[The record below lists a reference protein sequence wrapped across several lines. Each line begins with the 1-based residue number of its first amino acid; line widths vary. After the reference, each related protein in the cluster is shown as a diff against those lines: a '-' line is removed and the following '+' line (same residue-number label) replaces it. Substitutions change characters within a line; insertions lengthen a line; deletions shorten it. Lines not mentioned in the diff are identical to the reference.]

1 MWSSIV
7 AVVGTLAGV
16 LTAGLLQQRA
26 ARTARA
32 EDRADAR
39 RQEKLA
45 AVTDLAAA
53 LDAHRSAM
61 FHRERLA
68 MTDTPDGPA
77 DPEARLAAQTTSHD
91 TRAAIT
97 APLVRLLVLVPELA
111 APAQGAAEATYAL
124 RNAGT
129 TPELNALRRAA
140 KAASL
145 AFVTSAAALL
155 TPDHR

>member
-16 LTAGLLQQRA
+16 LTAGLLQHRA

-45 AVTDLAAA
+45 AVTNLATA

-61 FHRERLA
+61 FHRERLS
-68 MTDTPDGPA
+68 MTDGPDGAA

-97 APLVRLLVLVPELA
+97 APLIRLQVLVPELTSTAQA
-111 APAQGAAEATYAL
+111 AADATYAL
-124 RNAGT
+124 RNATT

-140 KAASL
+140 KAAAV
-145 AFVTSAAALL
+145 AFVASAAALL
-155 TPDHR
+155 TPDHH

>member
-16 LTAGLLQQRA
+16 LTAGLLQHRA

-45 AVTDLAAA
+45 AVTNLATA

-61 FHRERLA
+61 FHRERLS
-68 MTDTPDGPA
+68 MTDGPDGAA

-97 APLVRLLVLVPELA
+97 APLIRLQVLVPELT
-111 APAQGAAEATYAL
+111 APAQAAADATYAL
-124 RNAGT
+124 RNATT

-140 KAASL
+140 KATAV
-145 AFVTSAAALL
+145 AFVASAAALL
-155 TPDHR
+155 TPDHH